1 MFKFADME
9 RNEFND
15 KLDGMLED
23 ALHRPPD
30 FFIPD
35 SFTDDLVKRLEKQ
48 LAWKELLSEFGLKT
62 ALVLGAL
69 VVLLVCLI
77 FPAKNDPMPWIA
89 WIAQNRI
96 MVAGIISILLFTF
109 VFDQLFLKYLFG
121 RSHRLN
127 HG

>member
-9 RNEFND
+9 RNEFNE

-30 FFIPD
+30 YFIPD
-35 SFTDDLVKRLEKQ
+35 SFTDDLVKRLEKR
-48 LAWKELLSEFGLKT
+48 LAWKELLSEFGLKS

-69 VVLLVCLI
+69 IVLLFCLI

-96 MVAGIISILLFTF
+96 MVGGAISVILFTF
-109 VFDQLFLKYLFG
+109 VFDQILLKYLVN
-121 RSHRLN
+121 RN
-127 HG
+127 T